1 MRDLFAKDAV
11 IRRVNIE
18 PALLFGAGRA
28 LLLQIAHPAVAHGV
42 TDHSDFKA
50 NPFKRLQG
58 TLEATYAVVFGPEE
72 LARAVG
78 GRIQRMHDF
87 VTGPG
92 YTANDPANLLW
103 VHATLLDT
111 ALACCTSLVG
121 PLSPADAEA
130 YYDEMATVAEVF
142 GVPRSAQPATLAEFR
157 TYFDD
162 TVAGLDVVD
171 AGRDLAAFIVDPSL
185 PLGLHLPLRPAL
197 RLQRLFSVGTLP
209 PTVRDRLALGW
220 DDHRAARLD
229 RAQRALR
236 RAFALAPAPVRT
248 APTRAWGR
256 VLLRQ
261 AARHVAESRRQA
273 GRAAAA

>member
-1 MRDLFAKDAV
+1 MGDLFAKNAV

-28 LLLQIAHPAVAHGV
+28 LLLQIAHPAVAQGV
-42 TDHSDFKA
+42 TDHSDFQA

-58 TLEATYAVVFGPEE
+58 TLEATYAVVFGPED

-78 GRIQRMHDF
+78 RRIQRVHDF

-92 YTANDPANLLW
+92 YAANDPSNLLW

-111 ALACCTSLVG
+111 ALDCYTSLVG
-121 PLSPADAEA
+121 PLSPADAET
-130 YYDEMATVAEVF
+130 YYEEMATVAEVF
-142 GVPRSAQPATLAEFR
+142 GVPRRVQPASLAEFR

-162 TVAGLDVVD
+162 TVAGLDVTD

-197 RLQRLFSVGTLP
+197 RLQRLFSAGTLP
-209 PTVRDRLALGW
+209 PPVREQLGLRW

-236 RAFALAPAPVRT
+236 RAFAMAPAVVRT
-248 APTRAWGR
+248 APVRASGR
-256 VLLRQ
+256 LLLRQ
-261 AARHVAESRRQA
+261 AARHVAESRGGRA
-273 GRAAAA
+273 GRAAA